1 MQAMLLAAGFGTRLR
16 PHTLLRPKP
25 LFPVLN
31 RPLLHILLDMLEAA
45 GCRRIVVNCH
55 HLADQ
60 VMASVAGR
68 SRVTVQH
75 EAEILGTGG
84 SLRRAL
90 PSFAEE
96 PVLVMNG
103 DIVHDIDLRAVCEF
117 HRSAGNPVTMVLH
130 DCPRFNSVVVREH
143 RVIGFGAQAEDAC
156 LLAFTGI
163 HVIEPSVIRMIPG
176 QGFHHIIDLYRQLTR
191 DGITIGVFR
200 ADSGYWRDMGTPSD
214 YLQLHRD
221 LLTGAHSLAGAGP
234 VQTPWLHD
242 EDVVLG
248 RDVVLGDWGCLGQG
262 VRLEDDVRLRRCV
275 VWDHTRIPAGSRFAD
290 MILAPGLL
298 P

>member
-31 RPLLHILLDMLEAA
+31 RPLLHILLDMLEEA

-68 SRVTVQH
+68 SPVVVQH

-90 PSFAEE
+90 PLFAEA

-103 DIVHDIDLRAVCEF
+103 DIVHDVDLRAVYAAHC
-117 HRSAGNPVTMVLH
+117 SSGNPVTMVLH
-130 DCPRFNSVVVREH
+130 DCPRFNNVAVRAQ
-143 RVIGFGAQAEDAC
+143 RVTGFGAQAEGSS

-163 HVIEPSVIRMIPG
+163 HVIEPSLIRMIPAN
-176 QGFHHIIDLYRQLTR
+176 GFYHIIDLYRHLAR

-200 ADSGYWRDMGTPSD
+200 ADGRYWRDMGTPED
-214 YLQLHRD
+214 YLLLHRD
-221 LLTGAHSLAGAGP
+221 LLTGSHALPGTGP
-234 VQTPWLHD
+234 AQTPWLRG
-242 EDVVLG
+242 EQVVIG
-248 RDVVLGDWGCLGQG
+248 RDVVFGDWGCLGQG
-262 VRLEDDVRLRRCV
+262 VHLEDDVRLRRCV